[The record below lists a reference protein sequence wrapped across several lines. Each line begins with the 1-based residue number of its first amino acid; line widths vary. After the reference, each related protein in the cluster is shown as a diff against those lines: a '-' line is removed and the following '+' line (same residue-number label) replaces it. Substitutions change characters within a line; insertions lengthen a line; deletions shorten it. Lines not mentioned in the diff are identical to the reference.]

1 MAISSQVSAIPV
13 SPENVKPEI
22 TRRSANFHP
31 SIWGDRF
38 LTCPSDFT
46 STNAHVDQQFQGL
59 KEEVRKMLVA
69 AADEPSKQLNLID
82 AIQRLGV
89 FYHFENEIDAALQ
102 LIYDTYHAHTN
113 QDNDDLHTVALWFR
127 LLRQQGHHVSCDAF
141 NKFKDSEGKFKE
153 SLINNVQGMLNLYEA
168 THLRKHG
175 EDILDEALV
184 FTTAHLESLVSHNPH
199 LSNALAREVMYSL
212 KQPIRKGLPRL
223 KARHYISVY
232 QEDDSH
238 NGTLLK
244 FAKLDF
250 NVLQKVHQ
258 KELSDIARWW
268 KDLDFVTKL
277 PFARDRVVECYFWI
291 LGIYFEP
298 QYFLARRIITKVI
311 AMTSIIDDIH
321 DVYGTP
327 EELVLFIDAI
337 ERWDINAMDQLPEY
351 MRVCYQALIDVYN
364 EIENILAKEGNSYR
378 LHYAKIA
385 MKRQVRAYFAE
396 AKWFHEEYIPT
407 MEEYMCV
414 ALVSSGYPLLATTSF
429 VGMGELAT
437 KEAFDWIS
445 GEPKILRAAST
456 MARLL
461 NDIVS
466 HKFEQK
472 RGHAASAVECYM
484 KQYGGSEEEIAAE
497 LGKQVCDAWKDIN
510 EECLSPTAVPMP
522 LLTRVLNLARVSDV
536 VYKDGDGYTD
546 GRLKDFVT
554 SLFIDA
560 VPT

>member
-1 MAISSQVSAIPV
+1 MAISGQVSAIPL
-13 SPENVKPEI
+13 STQNVAPEI
-22 TRRSANFHP
+22 ARRSANFHP

-38 LTCPSDFT
+38 LTYASDST
-46 STNAHVDQQFQGL
+46 STNAHIHGL

-69 AADEPSKQLNLID
+69 SADDPSKQLNLID

-127 LLRQQGHHVSCDAF
+127 LLRQQGHYVSCDVF

-153 SLINNVQGMLNLYEA
+153 SLINNARGMLNLYEA
-168 THLRKHG
+168 THLRMHG

-199 LSNALAREVMYSL
+199 LSNALAREVMHSL

-223 KARHYISVY
+223 EARHYISIY

-238 NGTLLK
+238 DGTLLN

-291 LGIYFEP
+291 LGVYFEP
-298 QYFLARRIITKVI
+298 QYFLARKTLTKVI
-311 AMTSIIDDIH
+311 AMTSIIDDIY

-327 EELVLFIDAI
+327 EELVLFTDAI
-337 ERWDINAMDQLPEY
+337 ERWDISAMDQLPEY
-351 MRVCYQALIDVYN
+351 MRVCYQALINVYS

-378 LHYAKIA
+378 VHYAKIT
-385 MKRQVRAYFAE
+385 MKQLVRAYFVE
-396 AKWFHEEYIPT
+396 AKWFQEGKTPT
-407 MEEYMCV
+407 MEEYMCN
-414 ALVSSGYPLLATTSF
+414 ALLTSGYYMLTSTSF
-429 VGMGELAT
+429 VGLGEIVT
-437 KEAFDWIS
+437 KEAFDWVLRD
-445 GEPKILRAAST
+445 PKIVRASAIIG
-456 MARLL
+456 RLM
-461 NDIVS
+461 DDMVS
-466 HKFEQK
+466 HEFEQK
-472 RGHAASAVECYM
+472 RGHVASAIECYM
-484 KQYGGSEEEIAAE
+484 KQYDFSEQQAHDEFQ
-497 LGKQVCDAWKDIN
+497 KQVVDAWKDIN
-510 EECLSPTAVPMP
+510 GECLRPTEVPIP
-522 LLTRVLNLARVSDV
+522 LLTRVINLARVIDV
-536 VYKDGDGYTD
+536 IYKGEDGYTHV
-546 GRLKDFVT
+546 GTEMKKYIA
-554 SLFIDA
+554 SLLLDP
-560 VPT
+560 VPI